1 MKKFLIALVLM
12 VFFIP
17 GISGAVSIT
26 MDDGTVI
33 NMDGLT
39 DTEITNMVKYVEK
52 MNKAK
57 KPGLGATAADVIFE
71 SAKDPAKLNE
81 WRKLI
86 TGTIKDIANDLG
98 VGVNEFV
105 KTPVG
110 LGVAA
115 LIFYKVAGKNMMET
129 VFQVMFAIPF
139 WFAVIIICAFATKYF
154 LGHKTEIMTIT
165 AAPRSLTDG
174 KLQKDLEGVVDRAE
188 KVKIERPVRVCRYN
202 WQSNDARSAFGS
214 FMIGIPIVA
223 TVACFLIV
231 FI

>member
-98 VGVNEFV
+98 VGVNERGIRFV
-105 KTPVG
+105 NV
-110 LGVAA
+110 LS
-115 LIFYKVAGKNMMET
+115 KVA
-129 VFQVMFAIPF
+129 
-139 WFAVIIICAFATKYF
+139 
-154 LGHKTEIMTIT
+154 
-165 AAPRSLTDG
+165 
-174 KLQKDLEGVVDRAE
+174 
-188 KVKIERPVRVCRYN
+188 
-202 WQSNDARSAFGS
+202 
-214 FMIGIPIVA
+214 
-223 TVACFLIV
+223 
-231 FI
+231 